1 VTASVEFLTV
11 EDVELLHGEQLRLFG
26 GLAGIRDRRALES
39 AVAVPMA
46 TYSGE
51 FLHEDLFAMAAAYA
65 YHLAESQ
72 AFVDGNKR
80 TALNAALVF
89 LGLNGWDVD
98 DPDELLFGAMIG
110 IAEHKT
116 SKEELAR
123 VLQRLAAPYEE
134 D

>member
-1 VTASVEFLTV
+1 
-11 EDVELLHGEQLRLFG
+11 
-26 GLAGIRDRRALES
+26 
-39 AVAVPMA
+39 MA